1 MWVLQLLAGQSA
13 EPPSRRAAEP
23 SKPAAESPSRRA
35 AEPSS
40 RRVEPPSRRAV
51 SQIALERR
59 LAERLNA
66 RVGDTVSL
74 RANPGGPERVAVI
87 AAVYE
92 PFADPSAV
100 TKREYHVRLHLPELA
115 GLLGTPDRVDR
126 IGVAL
131 EDGQDPV
138 HAAERLNRV
147 AFGFRAHPATTV
159 ANASSQTFR
168 VVSRFHQAIAVISV
182 MASAIFLLCI
192 MLLKVEERR
201 RDTAVM
207 GFIGIG
213 RGTIFSALLLEAL
226 LVAAIGS
233 AVGVLLALGAS
244 VVTNLYYQR
253 YFDTTLVFSVVTPA
267 IIRFSVLLSLA
278 LGLVAGAVAAG
289 RLVRTKP
296 MVLWGRG

>member
-1 MWVLQLLAGQSA
+1 MLVLPLLAGQSA
-13 EPPSRRAAEP
+13 QPPSRRAAEP

-35 AEPSS
+35 VEPSS

-51 SQIALERR
+51 QQIAIERR

-74 RANPGGPERVAVI
+74 RAGPGSPERMAVI

-115 GLLGTPDRVDR
+115 ALLGAPDRVDR
-126 IGVAL
+126 FGVAL
-131 EDGQDPV
+131 EDGQDAAG
-138 HAAERLNRV
+138 AAERLNRV
-147 AFGFRAHPATTV
+147 AFGFRAHPATAV

-213 RGTIFSALLLEAL
+213 RRTIFSALLLEAL

-233 AVGVLLALGAS
+233 AVGVVLALGAS
-244 VVTNLYYQR
+244 AATNLYYQHF
-253 YFDTTLVFSVVTPA
+253 FDTSLVFSVVTSG

-278 LGLVAGAVAAG
+278 LGLAAGALAAG
-289 RLVRTKP
+289 RLVRIRP
-296 MVLWGRG
+296 MVLWRRE

>member
-1 MWVLQLLAGQSA
+1 MSCGSVALALMLGAGQVISPA
-13 EPPSRRAAEP
+13 EPRTAQPSNRP
-23 SKPAAESPSRRA
+23 T
-35 AEPSS
+35 
-40 RRVEPPSRRAV
+40 V
-51 SQIALERR
+51 QIAIERR

-74 RANPGGPERVAVI
+74 RAGPGGPARMAVI
-87 AAVYE
+87 AAIYE

-115 GLLGTPDRVDR
+115 ALLGTPDRVDR
-126 IGVAL
+126 FGVAL
-131 EDGQDPV
+131 ENGRDAVG
-138 HAAERLNRV
+138 AAERLNRV
-147 AFGFRAHPATTV
+147 AFGFRAHPASAV

-213 RGTIFSALLLEAL
+213 RRTIFSALLLEAL

-233 AVGVLLALGAS
+233 AVGVVLALGAS
-244 VVTNLYYQR
+244 AVTNLYYQR
-253 YFDTTLVFSVVTPA
+253 FFDTTLVFSVVTPG

-278 LGLVAGAVAAG
+278 LGLLAGAAAAG